1 MKCQIMKM
9 VISDKAEHRFKTCMD
24 IPDMLSVSETQ
35 LDALTFRL
43 SFKGGNP
50 LHIAEWM
57 HFNLPSVYRTVG
69 NIEVTVVCEWGEHVY
84 RFDLE
89 DSE

>member
-1 MKCQIMKM
+1 MKYQIMKM
-9 VISDKAEHRFKTCMD
+9 VIPDKATPRFKTCMD

-35 LDALTFRL
+35 LDTLTFRL

-69 NIEVTVVCEWGEHVY
+69 NVEVTVVCEWGEHVY